1 MPVLTL
7 ELLGMVV
14 FAIVALLALVTAL
27 AGGRLLR
34 LWLALVGLLA
44 GVYLGLTYGGW
55 FFPSPRHQLIV
66 AAVAGVLLAGLFSI
80 LTRVGA
86 LFAGGAVLVLI
97 ADLVLR
103 LLPVDTDGIRL
114 YVFGGAFLLGAV
126 LGFFRLRPFLIFVTA
141 ASSGWLLSFCAAGLL
156 DQWPL
161 DHVTAK
167 YAALSPSGLILIL
180 ISTAVWLIGG
190 SVVQFK
196 LTCRR
201 KVVADGAQEK
211 TSVES
216 DLSNRF
222 SPLLLPDE
230 GRPDQASVAANLT
243 NDDSP
248 QNL

>member
-14 FAIVALLALVTAL
+14 FAIIALLALVTAL

-34 LWLALVGLLA
+34 IWLALVGFLV
-44 GVYLGLTYGGW
+44 GMYLGLAYGGW
-55 FFPSPRHQLIV
+55 LFSSSRHQLIV
-66 AAVAGVLLAGLFSI
+66 AVAAGVLLAALFCI

-86 LFAGGAVLVLI
+86 LLAGGAVLVLI

-103 LLPVDTDGIRL
+103 LLPVDADGIRL
-114 YVFGGAFLLGAV
+114 YVFGGVFLLGAV

-141 ASSGWLLSFCAAGLL
+141 GSSGWLLAFCAAGIL
-156 DQWPL
+156 DQWPI
-161 DHVTAK
+161 DHVVVK
-167 YAALSPSGLILIL
+167 YASLSPSGLILIL

-196 LTCRR
+196 LTWRR
-201 KVVADGAQEK
+201 VVVAEK
-211 TSVES
+211 ETPDES
-216 DLSNRF
+216 DMTNRF

-230 GRPDQASVAANLT
+230 DRPKEETAVSDLNNGSRV
-243 NDDSP
+243 
-248 QNL
+248 